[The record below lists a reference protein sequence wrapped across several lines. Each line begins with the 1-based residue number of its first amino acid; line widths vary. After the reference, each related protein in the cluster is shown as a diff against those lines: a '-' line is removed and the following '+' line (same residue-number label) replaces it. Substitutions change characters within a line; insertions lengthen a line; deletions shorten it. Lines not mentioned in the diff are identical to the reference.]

1 MLSILCALTLSA
13 YSQNIFNK
21 KNQKDRVN
29 YEHLTDSSGESFG
42 DGKTNFQLKYYE
54 GKLFTGI
61 AYREDYAGKLRG
73 EYNYKDGVLNG
84 EAKVWHENG
93 QLLGEWNF
101 INGGINGE
109 VKEWYENGQLRRTG
123 NIKMVNGEI
132 VRGQGKTL
140 YESGQLKKE
149 ERWEDR
155 ELIYEKCF
163 NLEGIEVDCHTVN
176 EVIAAEEEV
185 AEVYEEENISYPL
198 VDSQDSENI
207 HILEIERNADN
218 YFDNTTVTKIHFIY
232 TCSDLYLNG
241 GWFNINENI
250 KIKDSYGDRQYSLLK
265 SIGVPLSPEMKDCDF
280 QNQIHSFIL
289 IFEVIDSDITMIDIL
304 ECEDTCFNF
313 YRVNLEYTE
322 EQ

>member
-21 KNQKDRVN
+21 KNQKDRIN
-29 YEHLTDSSGESFG
+29 YESLTDSSGENFG
-42 DGKTNFQLKYYE
+42 DEKTYFQLKYYE
-54 GKLFTGI
+54 AKLFTGI
-61 AYREDYAGKLRG
+61 AYQEDYAGKLKG
-73 EYNYKDGVLNG
+73 EYNYKHGVLNG
-84 EAKVWHENG
+84 ETKVWSENG
-93 QLLGEWNF
+93 QLISEWNF
-101 INGGINGE
+101 IDGETNGE
-109 VKEWYENGQLRRTG
+109 VKEWYANGRLKRTG

-132 VRGQGKTL
+132 VSGQGKTL
-140 YESGQLKKE
+140 YESGQLKQEK
-149 ERWEDR
+149 RWENR

-163 NLEGIEVDCHTVN
+163 NLVGIEVDCHTVN
-176 EVIAAEEEV
+176 EVSVEEV
-185 AEVYEEENISYPL
+185 SESYEEENISYPL
-198 VDSQDSENI
+198 VNSQDSENI

-232 TCSDLYLNG
+232 TCSDLYSNG

-313 YRVNLEYTE
+313 YGVNLEYTE